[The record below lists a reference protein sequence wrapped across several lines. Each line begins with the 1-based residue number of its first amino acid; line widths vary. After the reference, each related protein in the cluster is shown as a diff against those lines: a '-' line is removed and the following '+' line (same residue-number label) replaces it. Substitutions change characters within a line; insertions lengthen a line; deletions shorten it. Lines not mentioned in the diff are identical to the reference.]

1 MDRGAGPSPW
11 HHHLATPAGHA
22 HHHLG
27 TRASHARHFHLSIIQ
42 LSSEQY
48 QIGYKIQG
56 KEAKEM
62 NSSSIN

>member
-1 MDRGAGPSPW
+1 M
-11 HHHLATPAGHA
+11 ATPAGHG

-27 TRASHARHFHLSIIQ
+27 TRASHARHFHFSIIQ

-56 KEAKEM
+56 KETKEM
-62 NSSSIN
+62 NSGSIN

>member
-1 MDRGAGPSPW
+1 M
-11 HHHLATPAGHA
+11 ATPAGHA

-27 TRASHARHFHLSIIQ
+27 TRASHARHFHFSIIQ

-56 KEAKEM
+56 KETKEM
-62 NSSSIN
+62 NSGSIN